1 MKRSLPSDMARPTG
15 AGLIALPPAPSDLVI
30 ASAAASSNPNIS
42 SAPTAAAPPPAAP
55 AAAPPEAAA
64 DAPAA
69 EPVDAATTAATAAK
83 PAAAAPAAASAPSSS
98 SEPKPLEPFAAPEEA
113 GAVSHAQLWY
123 YRDAYGQEQGPQPAA
138 SMRHWFL
145 QGYFDGGVQ
154 VAPTYY
160 GEVPVAFWPM
170 DQLWRDPKADA
181 FVLADGAGDGTF
193 VGQVD
198 QSAVTYREP
207 FMPCAHFAGY
217 REGYVFKTDED
228 YGTGYFLDAPPKPE
242 VNAMLLEAEK
252 EIVKAKA
259 MRLNSAFHMKG
270 EGPT

>member
-1 MKRSLPSDMARPTG
+1 MKRSLPPAPSDLDSSGR
-15 AGLIALPPAPSDLVI
+15 IANMLPPAPSDLVM
-30 ASAAASSNPNIS
+30 AAGAASSLP
-42 SAPTAAAPPPAAP
+42 AAAAP
-55 AAAPPEAAA
+55 AAATAIPEAAA
-64 DAPAA
+64 
-69 EPVDAATTAATAAK
+69 TTPATAAGAAAAAA
-83 PAAAAPAAASAPSSS
+83 AAAAPAAASAPSSS
-98 SEPKPLEPFAAPEEA
+98 SEPPEPPAPFAAPEEA

-123 YRDAYGQEQGPQPAA
+123 YRDAHGQEQGPQPAA

-160 GEVPVAFWPM
+160 GEVPITFWPM

-181 FVLADGAGDGTF
+181 FVLADGADEGGF
-193 VGQVD
+193 VGGQVAGA
-198 QSAVTYREP
+198 AVAYREP
-207 FMPCAHFAGY
+207 FLPCAHFAGY
-217 REGYVFKTDED
+217 REGYAFKTDED
-228 YGTGYFLDAPPKPE
+228 YGTGYFLDAPPVPE

-252 EIVKAKA
+252 EIVKTQM